1 MVGSGVQRLD
11 PSAAAAAAQPL
22 PGAVCV
28 PGAVL
33 NAAYCCLVC
42 VLCIPWA
49 VDLLFTFAS

>member
-1 MVGSGVQRLD
+1 MVGSGVQCLD
-11 PSAAAAAAQPL
+11 PSAAAAAQPL

-42 VLCIPWA
+42 VLCIPCA